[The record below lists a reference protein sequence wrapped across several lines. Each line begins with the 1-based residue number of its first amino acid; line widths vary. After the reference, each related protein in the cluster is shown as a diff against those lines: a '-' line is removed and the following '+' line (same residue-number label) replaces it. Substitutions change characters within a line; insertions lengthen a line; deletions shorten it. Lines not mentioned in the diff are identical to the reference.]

1 MFAWFLQVLGV
12 ASPATPNPESERVAA
27 LRRNDAA
34 AWRALMEEYVPR
46 LTAYAQRMVKERS
59 LAEEI
64 VQEAIVAVHAGFANF
79 EGRCSLK
86 SWLYRAVH
94 NKAIDEL
101 RRAKRF
107 VEVDEQAEDGAWESR
122 FDQRHWRVPPG
133 QWEGGTGAQID
144 ARRVLDA
151 VDRTLPTLPH
161 LHREVLLMKEV
172 HGLDADEICEA
183 LGISAAN
190 LRVCL
195 FRARRALR
203 DVVAAEFEGG

>member
-1 MFAWFLQVLGV
+1 LIAWILHFAAVVG
-12 ASPATPNPESERVAA
+12 AAPPSAESERIDA
-27 LRRNDAA
+27 LRRNDPA

-46 LTAYAQRMVKERS
+46 LTAYAQRMVKERG

-64 VQEAIVAVHAGFANF
+64 VQEAVVAVHAGFASF

-101 RRAKRF
+101 RRARRF
-107 VEVDEQAEDGAWESR
+107 VEVDAMGEDGAWEAR
-122 FDQRHWRVPPG
+122 FDQRHWRSPPSS
-133 QWEGGTGAQID
+133 WEGGPGAQID
-144 ARRVLDA
+144 ARRVLEA
-151 VDRTLPTLPH
+151 VDRSLATLPH

-172 HGLDADEICEA
+172 HGLAPEEICEA
-183 LGISAAN
+183 LGISPAN